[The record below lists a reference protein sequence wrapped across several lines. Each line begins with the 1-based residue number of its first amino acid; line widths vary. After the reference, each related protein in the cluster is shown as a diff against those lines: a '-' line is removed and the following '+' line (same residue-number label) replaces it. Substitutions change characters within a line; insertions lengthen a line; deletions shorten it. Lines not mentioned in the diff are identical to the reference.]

1 MSSRPPDRQGAAVQ
15 SLIPTVIGLGLAV
28 ALCSPVSVVT
38 VIVLLTMPS
47 GRRRG
52 IAFVVGWLVAIGV
65 IAVIVVGFAQGHD
78 FSSHSTTPSRAASWV
93 EIAVGLL
100 VVLAASRSLRRRP
113 RAASDTG
120 GPKWLDRLDRTNW
133 ALALAVGAFMLT
145 YSLTIAAAA
154 EVLKANV
161 SAEDDAIA
169 FLAFAAASILTIVA
183 PIVVALAAPDRADER
198 LAAWRRWLLGN
209 SRTIGLIA
217 LVVIGFLLIGKG
229 AHDLIA

>member
-1 MSSRPPDRQGAAVQ
+1 MASRPPSRQGAFVQ

-28 ALCSPVSVVT
+28 ALCSPVSIVT

-52 IAFVVGWLVAIGV
+52 IAFAVGWLVAIGV
-65 IAVIVVGFAQGHD
+65 IAAVVVGFAHGQD
-78 FSSHSTTPSRAASWV
+78 FSSHKTTPSRAASWV
-93 EIAVGLL
+93 EIAVGLIA
-100 VVLAASRSLRRRP
+100 VLAASRSLRRP
-113 RAASDTG
+113 RQVASDTG

-133 ALALAVGAFMLT
+133 VLALVVGAFMLT

-154 EVLKANV
+154 EILKANV
-161 SAEDDAIA
+161 SAEDDALA
-169 FLAFAAASILTIVA
+169 FLAFAVASILTILA
-183 PIVVALAAPDRADER
+183 PIVVALSAPDRADER

-217 LVVIGFLLIGKG
+217 LVVIGALLIAKG

>member
-1 MSSRPPDRQGAAVQ
+1 
-15 SLIPTVIGLGLAV
+15 
-28 ALCSPVSVVT
+28 
-38 VIVLLTMPS
+38 
-47 GRRRG
+47 
-52 IAFVVGWLVAIGV
+52 VAIGV
-65 IAVIVVGFAQGHD
+65 IAVVVVDFAKGQD

-100 VVLAASRSLRRRP
+100 VVLAASRPLRRRP
-113 RAASDTG
+113 RAASDPGT
-120 GPKWLDRLDRTNW
+120 PKWLDRLDRTNW

-154 EVLKANV
+154 EILKANV
-161 SAEDDAIA
+161 SAEDDALA
-169 FLAFAAASILTIVA
+169 FLAFAVASILTIVA

-217 LVVIGFLLIGKG
+217 LVVIGALLIAKG